1 MNHLPCGKCAL
12 LQRLG
17 SMRQQ
22 VWEEPMDAVVRL
34 QPLVPKQLFQAVLVL
49 RKVKD
54 WVML

>member
-1 MNHLPCGKCAL
+1 
-12 LQRLG
+12 
-17 SMRQQ
+17 MRQQ